1 LFVIPSLVMVREDL
15 RRTEQP
21 QAIAIQ
27 G

>member
-1 LFVIPSLVMVREDL
+1 VIPSLVMVREDL